1 MELPF
6 KVMDADGHIA
16 EDVSLIKEYMEPP
29 YNDNLW
35 VGVPDSQGRVGH
47 ATSLADTSFVDTTM
61 GGSMGSVGPPGYP
74 FPKDWLGG
82 PRMGRDGYHLP
93 VPDQPARIRQHLRP

>member
-16 EDVSLIKEYMEPP
+16 EDVSRIKEYMEPP

-35 VGVPDSQGRVGH
+35 VGVPDSQGSRRPRHQPGRYVVRRHHYGRKH
-47 ATSLADTSFVDTTM
+47 GERRASRLSIPEGLA
-61 GGSMGSVGPPGYP
+61 
-74 FPKDWLGG
+74 
-82 PRMGRDGYHLP
+82 
-93 VPDQPARIRQHLRP
+93 